1 MTGPSS
7 PVLRGALLV
16 LASAACIAVDTV
28 LARVV
33 TREVSPFVLVFFRN
47 LFGLV
52 AVAPWLL
59 AGGRRASFATRR
71 PFLHVARAALKI
83 LGLAGFF
90 YGLSVVP
97 VAEATAIAFATP
109 LFAAAGAA
117 VFLGET
123 LRHGRLAA
131 ILLGFVGV
139 LIVLRPGGGALH
151 PGALAILASAVALAA
166 IGLLAKVLARHDLPR
181 TILTIN
187 LTLSVPL
194 ALLAALPFWTTPSPA
209 TLGLMA
215 VQGVLG
221 AASQF
226 CFIGALRLADAS
238 LMMPVDLVR
247 LPMVALLGFLAFGQ
261 VPDAWTWTGAVVIC
275 AAVVLLLRA
284 GERARTPVAAP
295 PLDG

>member
-1 MTGPSS
+1 
-7 PVLRGALLV
+7 
-16 LASAACIAVDTV
+16 
-28 LARVV
+28 
-33 TREVSPFVLVFFRN
+33 
-47 LFGLV
+47 
-52 AVAPWLL
+52 
-59 AGGRRASFATRR
+59 
-71 PFLHVARAALKI
+71 ALKI
-83 LGLAGFF
+83 LGLVGFF

-139 LIVLRPGGGALH
+139 LIVLRPGGGGALH

-166 IGLLAKVLARHDLPR
+166 IGLLAKVLARHDPSR
-181 TILTIN
+181 TILAIN

-194 ALLAALPFWTTPSPA
+194 ALLAAIPFWTTPSPA

-215 VQGVLG
+215 VQGALG
-221 AASQF
+221 AASQI
-226 CFIGALRLADAS
+226 CFIRALRLADAS

-247 LPMVALLGFLAFGQ
+247 LPLVALLGFLAFGQ
-261 VPDAWTWTGAVVIC
+261 VPDGWTWAGAVVIC

-284 GERARTPVAAP
+284 GERARGPVAVLP
-295 PLDG
+295 FDR

>member
-1 MTGPSS
+1 MSWPSS

-16 LASAACIAVDTV
+16 LVSAACIAVDTV
-28 LARVV
+28 LARIV
-33 TREVSPFVLVFFRN
+33 TREVSPFVLVLFRN
-47 LFGLV
+47 LFGLLV
-52 AVAPWLL
+52 LAPWLA
-59 AGGRRASFATRR
+59 AGGGRAAFATRR

-90 YGLSVVP
+90 HGLSVVP

-117 VFLGET
+117 AFLGET

-131 ILLGFVGV
+131 ILVGFAGV

-151 PGALAILASAVALAA
+151 PGALAVLASAVALAA
-166 IGLLAKVLARHDLPR
+166 IGLIAKVLARHDPPR
-181 TILTIN
+181 TIVAIN
-187 LTLSVPL
+187 LVLSVPL
-194 ALLAALPFWTTPSPA
+194 ALLAAVPFWTTPSLA

-215 VQGVLG
+215 VQGALG
-221 AASQF
+221 AASQV
-226 CFIGALRLADAS
+226 CFIKALGLADAS
-238 LMMPVDLVR
+238 LMMPIDLVR

-261 VPDAWTWTGAVVIC
+261 VPDAWTWTGGVVIC

-284 GERARTPVAAP
+284 GARTRTPVAPSP
-295 PLDG
+295 PDR